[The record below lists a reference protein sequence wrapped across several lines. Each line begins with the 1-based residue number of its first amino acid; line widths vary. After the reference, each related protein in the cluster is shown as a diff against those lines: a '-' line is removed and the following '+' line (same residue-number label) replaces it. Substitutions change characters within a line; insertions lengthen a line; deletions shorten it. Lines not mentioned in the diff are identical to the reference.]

1 MSGTGWSFALHN
13 AHLTV
18 SEFWR
23 TFRVMCVGW
32 GFVQKKKEEGGKKKH
47 RRIASNVVCYLSA
60 ATSLH
65 LFRYEFVQG
74 SIRRTPTFSW
84 TQSKVLSRAKKVR
97 RKVCREKIFVWDKFC
112 LFVRCLNFLMDVVR
126 AGVIRAGV
134 AHASDRPIL
143 VHRLL
148 YLNNY
153 NLSMQ
158 IWSPLFC

>member
-18 SEFWR
+18 LEFWR

-32 GFVQKKKEEGGKKKH
+32 GFVQKKKRRRGREKKH
-47 RRIASNVVCYLSA
+47 RQIASNVVCYLST

-65 LFRYEFVQG
+65 LFRYEFVRG

-84 TQSKVLSRAKKVR
+84 TQSKVLSRAEKVR

-112 LFVRCLNFLMDVVR
+112 LFVRCLNFLVDVAQ
-126 AGVIRAGV
+126 AGVTWAGV
-134 AHASDRPIL
+134 AHAWDRPIL
-143 VHRLL
+143 VDSLL
-148 YLNNY
+148 YLTA
-153 NLSMQ
+153 
-158 IWSPLFC
+158 LFF